1 MNKNIITVKNVLS
14 TGLFFGG
21 VVLSTP
27 AVGAD
32 IECYTSTIL
41 PDYVSFKGNGIV
53 RPYISF
59 DCNAETKITL
69 ITQNDA
75 GILNDFADSL
85 LKGMKT
91 LDADISEWVDEN
103 FWDLV

>member
-1 MNKNIITVKNVLS
+1 MNKNVITVKNILS
-14 TGLFFGG
+14 TGLFLGG

-32 IECYTSTIL
+32 IECYTSSIL
-41 PDYVSFKGNGIV
+41 PGCVSYKGDGIV
-53 RPYISF
+53 QPYISF

-75 GILNDFADSL
+75 GILNDFAHSL
-85 LKGMKT
+85 LNGMKT